1 MKVYVVSESE
11 DCWECSGG
19 WVEKVFSDKELAEEW
34 IGAEAYRNNMKIEE
48 FIVKE

>member
-1 MKVYVVSESE
+1 MKVYVVSTSE

-19 WVEKVFSDKELAEEW
+19 WVEKVFSDKELADAWVGE
-34 IGAEAYRNNMKIEE
+34 EAYRKDMRIEE